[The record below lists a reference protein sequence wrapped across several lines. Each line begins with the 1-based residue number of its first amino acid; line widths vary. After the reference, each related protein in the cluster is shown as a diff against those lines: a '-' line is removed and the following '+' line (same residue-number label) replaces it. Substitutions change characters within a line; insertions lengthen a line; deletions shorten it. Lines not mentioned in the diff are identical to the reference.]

1 MAELPAKKVKMHG
14 GSEAPCKGA
23 PSTLASENA
32 PLSEVPREEGS
43 SRQKDK
49 ATSRSRSMTDVCRV
63 WAHSQNEFFLAQE
76 IANLPKL
83 FGESSL
89 KARWATLTLPKQCVY
104 DSKRVIDE
112 LSRLISELRAKVCVV
127 ADGFSLSLARKLNSN
142 SLASWSKGDP
152 PRELSPRSSLTS
164 ETPSDLRLVRTC
176 YDRLRNASDEMTKC
190 TTPLM
195 REERPR
201 SLNNLKYL
209 LDVSDG
215 TVPSRGGGK
224 GVCPVWP
231 WAGSRVHKNVN
242 PRFRVTIGSSRAVE
256 LHDPH
261 NRCPAKLE
269 QVITSLFLLFGV
281 SCTKAKVGARSLST
295 HSSDD

>member
-112 LSRLISELRAKVCVV
+112 LSRLISELRAK
-127 ADGFSLSLARKLNSN
+127 
-142 SLASWSKGDP
+142 
-152 PRELSPRSSLTS
+152 
-164 ETPSDLRLVRTC
+164 VRTC